1 VDLPNPMRYP
11 NSQRNRNR
19 LEILRPT
26 RPYRQNI
33 SEAHQ
38 SWAAPSWGAGK
49 DFCFLRNLWS
59 VNDFKTIKMD
69 HRILHMDT
77 FANWGPS
84 DLFWVHRHHF
94 WWLLQHL
101 QITWKT
107 WSAGASNWRR
117 YLGSAGF
124 SRVQPVQLT
133 SSQFMSVLK
142 GLKVVSSEMFIDS

>member
-1 VDLPNPMRYP
+1 MDLPNPMRFP

-38 SWAAPSWGAGK
+38 SWAATSWGAGK

-124 SRVQPVQLT
+124 SRF
-133 SSQFMSVLK
+133 SSPR
-142 GLKVVSSEMFIDS
+142 VSSCQFWKVWKSWVQRCS